1 MPAPPTSNS
10 PKFGANMNL
19 FANKAVAGVIIG
31 VVVAFFVTFGGAT
44 GLLWLLLFSAIGGV
58 VGAQLD
64 GRLDLARI
72 VSPNSGR
79 GRG

>member
-1 MPAPPTSNS
+1 MQT
-10 PKFGANMNL
+10 NL

-44 GLLWLLLFSAIGGV
+44 GLLWLLLFTAIGGV
-58 VGAQLD
+58 VGAQL

-72 VSPNSGR
+72 VSPNLVGAEANGHVVHHISER
-79 GRG
+79 

>member
-1 MPAPPTSNS
+1 MLTPPTINP
-10 PKFGANMNL
+10 PKLGANMNL
-19 FANKAVAGVIIG
+19 FANKAVTGVIIG
-31 VVVAFFVTFGGAT
+31 IVVAFFVTFGGAT
-44 GLLWLLLFSAIGGV
+44 GLLWLLLFTAIGGV

-72 VSPNSGR
+72 VSPISGR